1 MIALSPWSSRH
12 VALCLPLAMF
22 VAGSAYA
29 DGVVVDRVYDPYVQP
44 LETEIEW
51 RSIIQFDD
59 ERPDREKHSLGF
71 GRSLSERW
79 ALELYVVGSRVGDE
93 SLRAGAYEAELK
105 WQLTEQGE
113 YAFDWGALFEVE
125 RNTDE
130 NIWEASTTIVAAR
143 DFGRWTSTMNLGIVY
158 EWGSGV
164 ESEFESLLRL
174 QTRYRLR
181 EEIEPAL
188 ELHLGQDVSVLGP
201 TLSGL
206 LRLGPGKKFRWDAGV
221 FFAIQENSP
230 DQVVKLNFE
239 YEF

>member
-1 MIALSPWSSRH
+1 MALPSWLSRR
-12 VALCLPLAMF
+12 VALYLPPIMF
-22 VAGSAYA
+22 VASSVYA
-29 DGVVVDRVYDPYVQP
+29 DGVAVDRVYDPYVQP

-51 RSIIQFDD
+51 RSVLQFDD
-59 ERPDREKHSLGF
+59 EQPDREKHALGF

-79 ALELYVVGSRVGDE
+79 AMELYLVGSRVGDE
-93 SLRAGAYEAELK
+93 SLQADAFEMEFQ
-105 WQLTEQGE
+105 WQITEQGE

-130 NIWEASTTIVAAR
+130 NIWEVSTSVLAAR
-143 DFGRWTSTMNLGIVY
+143 DLGRWTNTVNLGVVY

-164 ESEFESLLRL
+164 DSEFESLLRL

-188 ELHLGQDVSVLGP
+188 ELHLAQDVSVLGP

-206 LRLGPGKKFRWDAGV
+206 LRLGPGKKLRWDAGV
-221 FFAIQENSP
+221 FFAIKENSP
-230 DQVVKLNFE
+230 DQVIKLNFE